1 MTTAPVRLLSGRL
14 LCTLLF
20 GSALLGCGGDKPAKA
35 AAPAVTAD
43 AEPAPV
49 SEPAPAEPD
58 IDPYPSASAPAA
70 SASASAPPGP
80 EVVPGYPVEN
90 VTKTLKT
97 AKERFEICAELE
109 RFPSPG
115 VVRFDI
121 DEKGNVLEAGWRRG
135 DAEVKPD
142 ARQKCSLMVLRS
154 LQFPAPPKGKL
165 TITYPLVEDGL

>member
-1 MTTAPVRLLSGRL
+1 MTKALLGSARCAL
-14 LCTLLF
+14 LGALLF
-20 GSALLGCGGDKPAKA
+20 GSALAGCGGDKPAKA
-35 AAPAVTAD
+35 AAPVATSD
-43 AEPAPV
+43 AEPVAN
-49 SEPAPAEPD
+49 EPAPADPD
-58 IDPYPSASAPAA
+58 IDREIPAAAPTATASAVAE
-70 SASASAPPGP
+70 PGP

-121 DEKGNVLEAGWRRG
+121 DEKGNVIEAGWRRG

-154 LQFPAPPKGKL
+154 LQFPAPPKAKL

>member
-1 MTTAPVRLLSGRL
+1 MRRALLG
-14 LCTLLF
+14 TLLF
-20 GSALLGCGGDKPAKA
+20 GSALSGCGGDKPAKA
-35 AAPAVTAD
+35 AAPAVTSD
-43 AEPAPV
+43 AEPAV
-49 SEPAPAEPD
+49 ANEPPPAEPD
-58 IDPYPSASAPAA
+58 IDLYPSASAPAP

-135 DAEVKPD
+135 DSEVKPD

-154 LQFPAPPKGKL
+154 LQFPPPPKAKL